1 MRTILLATVL
11 IVSAMSSAGAQRGAI
26 ANGEPAA
33 RTALAIPADAIKWIQ
48 VRPGQ
53 ETSVLWGE
61 RSVGPYG
68 SFNKFASGFDD
79 RPHYHTRDLHS
90 VVVTGTFV
98 VQNANGPAQE
108 LGPGSYGF
116 VPGGTVH
123 THSCKAGVPCIIFV
137 QQDGPGD
144 SVPAGNAR

>member
-1 MRTILLATVL
+1 MKTLSLATVL
-11 IVSAMSSAGAQRGAI
+11 IVVAISRADGEQAPVTSGASV
-26 ANGEPAA
+26 A

-53 ETSVLWGE
+53 ETSPLWGD
-61 RSVGPYG
+61 RAVGPYG
-68 SFNKFASGFDD
+68 SFNKFAPGFDD

-90 VVVTGTFV
+90 VVITGTFV
-98 VQNANGPAQE
+98 VQNAGGPIQE

-123 THSCKAGVPCIIFV
+123 THSCKAGVPCVIFV
-137 QQDGPGD
+137 EQDGPGD
-144 SVPAGNAR
+144 SVPAGPK